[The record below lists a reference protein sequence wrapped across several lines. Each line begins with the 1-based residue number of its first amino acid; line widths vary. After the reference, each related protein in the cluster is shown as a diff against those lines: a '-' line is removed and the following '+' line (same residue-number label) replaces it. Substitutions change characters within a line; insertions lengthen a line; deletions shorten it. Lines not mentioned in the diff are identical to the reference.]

1 MPIEFDGTESA
12 EYVLEQAL
20 EEFSLRGKAHP
31 HGGTIIY
38 QNNIPFL
45 SYQPRTTSTSPESVC
60 LYRVDT
66 MLLPFFKEAEE
77 IYDNLTN
84 PLNVDETLR
93 APTIR
98 YIACF
103 GMAAMLGRLMI
114 LQSEL
119 FGENFEEGKF
129 VTSTFLLHSLAG
141 AMLEGAP
148 NEKALTV
155 KIATETTKKWL
166 DQIVGEAMKKKR
178 DFLVRFINS
187 RPLFHIPTSA
197 GRPKG
202 STKPEEQKAKD
213 ATEFQKQV
221 EDAIRALRS
230 PSGTLPKK
238 TAVAKY
244 LGIGGISPEGSNTHL
259 STFRTKLKRHNLD
272 YNEIAENMN
281 K

>member
-1 MPIEFDGTESA
+1 MPLNFKGTESA
-12 EYVLEQAL
+12 EDVLKEALEQ
-20 EEFSLRGKAHP
+20 FSRRCQERP
-31 HGGTIIY
+31 QGGTIVY
-38 QNNIPFL
+38 QDNIPFL
-45 SYQPRTTSTSPESVC
+45 RYQPRITETRPEQLC

-66 MLLPFFKEAEE
+66 MLLPFFNEAER
-77 IYDNLTN
+77 IYDTLTA
-84 PLNVDETLR
+84 PLNVDESLR
-93 APTIR
+93 EPTIR

-103 GMAAMLGRLMI
+103 GMVAMLGRLMI

-119 FGENFEEGKF
+119 IEGNFEEGRF
-129 VTSTFLLHSLAG
+129 VTSAFLLHSLAEAIG
-141 AMLEGAP
+141 TPDDTASSGKL
-148 NEKALTV
+148 
-155 KIATETTKKWL
+155 ATKTTKKWL
-166 DQIVGEAMKKKR
+166 DQTVAEAMKKKR
-178 DFLVRFINS
+178 DFLVAFINS

-213 ATEFQKQV
+213 AAEFRKQV

-230 PSGTLPKK
+230 PSGALPQK

-272 YNEIAENMN
+272 YNEIAQNVN